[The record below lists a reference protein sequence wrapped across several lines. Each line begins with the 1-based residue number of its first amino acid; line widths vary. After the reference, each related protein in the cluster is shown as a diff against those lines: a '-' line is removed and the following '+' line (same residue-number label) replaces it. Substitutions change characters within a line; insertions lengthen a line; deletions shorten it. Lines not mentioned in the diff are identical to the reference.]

1 MILTMNLILAFL
13 LDFLYDLFAD
23 WEMYIRNVFKNGS
36 EVSWYYRYIFVSL
49 EHE

>member
-23 WEMYIRNVFKNGS
+23 WEMYIRNVYKKWERS
-36 EVSWYYRYIFVSL
+36 VMILPVYIR
-49 EHE
+49 